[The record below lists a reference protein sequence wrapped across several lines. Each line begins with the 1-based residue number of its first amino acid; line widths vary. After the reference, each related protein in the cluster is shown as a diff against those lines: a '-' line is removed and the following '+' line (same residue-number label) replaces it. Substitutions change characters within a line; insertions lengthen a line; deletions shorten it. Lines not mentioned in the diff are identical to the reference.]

1 LLSTKEFTLLHALV
15 EHPGMI
21 LSRSQIEERLY
32 GRNEDVESNVVEV
45 LIHVVRK
52 KFDNEIIRNVR
63 GIGWLVTKDT
73 A

>member
-1 LLSTKEFTLLHALV
+1 
-15 EHPGMI
+15 MI

-63 GIGWLVTKDT
+63 GIGWMVTKDT